1 MELGDFFKV
10 LSRHKLTLI
19 IVPII
24 AVIITYFLV
33 RSQPDSY
40 TSQTQIATG
49 IVDKTQQTLNENN
62 TSTVESEIAQD
73 FDNLMEILRSKRI
86 IQQLSYQLMI
96 HDLTSSTP
104 FRSPSKLFLQLNQPA
119 REHALAVFTDFYNK
133 RKELSLFN
141 ADQNGLNKLL
151 VSMKYDDEPLLKNL
165 NIYRAQNSDFIDIE
179 YSDDNPQLTAFVINT
194 LSHEFISYYTFLV
207 KDNQRKAVTFLGNL
221 VTTKR
226 DTLDSKINQLK
237 NYKIQNRIL
246 SIPEQSRA
254 LYTQLADYETH
265 LEQAQRDAVS
275 SEAAI
280 RDIDNQ
286 FKPGERRSL
295 ESLLQPVNQSLV
307 SATEQLK
314 VLNERYIESN
324 FDAIYKTQIDSLQE
338 IISKRIGQSSDRYLV
353 SPLASQQNLI
363 QERLTLQVQY
373 ELAKNSVGSLEQGID
388 RLNKELDGVV
398 PHEAVVQQDE
408 SAIDV
413 AQKEYL
419 DILNRY
425 NQTSLDASY
434 DSGQLKQ
441 LDTAMPGVITPTK
454 KMLLVILSG
463 IIAFIFCLVVFFIL
477 YFVDDTIKTPEQ
489 LANKTLSPVLG
500 YLNLLSTNTI
510 DLRRVWND
518 PRPDN
523 ETYQFRNLLQ
533 SIRFEVDTEL
543 GPNKVLLVNSLSNG
557 EGKTFLATNL
567 AYAYSLVN
575 KKVLLIDGNFHH
587 PGITRS
593 VKSKIFIEDYIN
605 GNIPDFSP
613 YNLAKITV
621 FSNKGG
627 DGSLLEV
634 NNEQSIRDKFE
645 KLRSVFDIIIIEAS
659 SLNTLNKSKEWNKF
673 SDKILTIFEAGKSI
687 KSHEMKHINYLKNLN
702 GKFMGWVLNVV
713 NKLDAADE
721 EHANDTAA

>member
-24 AVIITYFLV
+24 AIIITYFLV
-33 RSQPDSY
+33 RNQPSVY

-49 IVDKTQQTLNENN
+49 LVDKSQAVISDNGTTAQ
-62 TSTVESEIAQD
+62 SEIAQD
-73 FDNLMEILRSKRI
+73 FDNLIEILRSKRI
-86 IQQLSYQLMI
+86 TEQVSYQLMI
-96 HDLTSSTP
+96 HDLTSPTP
-104 FRSPSKLFLQLNQPA
+104 YRQPSKLLLQLNQAA
-119 REHALAVFTDFYNK
+119 REHALAVYTDYYNR

-141 ADQNGLNKLL
+141 PDQNGLHRLL
-151 VSMKYDDEPLLKNL
+151 ISMKYDDESLLKNL
-165 NIYRAQNSDFIDIE
+165 NTYRAQSSDFIDVE
-179 YSDDNPQLTAFVINT
+179 YSDDDPQLTAFVVNT
-194 LSHEFISYYTFLV
+194 LAHEFTTYYSFIV
-207 KDNQRKAVTFLGNL
+207 KDNQHKAVTFLGKL
-221 VTTKR
+221 VEAKR
-226 DTLDSKINQLK
+226 DTLDSKIGQLK

-254 LYTQLADYETH
+254 LYSQLADYETH
-265 LEQAQRDAVS
+265 LEQAQRDAIS
-275 SEAAI
+275 TQATI
-280 RDIDNQ
+280 NNIDNQ
-286 FKPGERRSL
+286 FKPGQRKYL

-307 SATEQLK
+307 SATDQLK
-314 VLNERYIESN
+314 ILNERYIESN
-324 FDAIYKTQIDSLQE
+324 FDNVYKVQIDSLQR
-338 IISKRIGQSSDRYLV
+338 IISERIGQSSDKYIV
-353 SPLASQQNLI
+353 SPLATQQNLI

-373 ELAKNSVGSLEQGID
+373 DLAKNSIGSIQQALN
-388 RLNKELDGVV
+388 RLNGELDAIV
-398 PHEAVVQQDE
+398 PHEAIVQQDE

-419 DILNRY
+419 DILNKY

-434 DSGQLKQ
+434 SGDQLKQ
-441 LDTAMPGVITPTK
+441 LDTAMPGIISPSK

-463 IIAFIFCLVVFFIL
+463 IISFIACVIVFFIL
-477 YFVDDTIKTPEQ
+477 YFIDDTIKTPEE
-489 LANKTLSPVLG
+489 LANRTGAPVLG
-500 YLNLLSTNTI
+500 YLNLLSTSTI
-510 DLRRVWND
+510 DLRQVWSD
-518 PRPDN
+518 PHPN
-523 ETYQFRNLLQ
+523 QETYQFRNLLQ
-533 SIRFEVDTEL
+533 SVRFEVDTEL
-543 GPNKVLLVNSLSNG
+543 GPNKVLLVNSLANG

-593 VKSKIFIEDYIN
+593 VKSKLYIEDYFK
-605 GNIPDFSP
+605 GTLPDFNEH
-613 YNLAKITV
+613 NLSKITV

-634 NNEQSIRDKFE
+634 NNEKIIREKFE
-645 KLRSVFDIIIIEAS
+645 KLKSVFDIIIIEAS

-673 SDKILTIFEAGKSI
+673 TDKILTIFEAGKRLRD
-687 KSHEMKHINYLKNLN
+687 HEMKHINYLKSLN

-721 EHANDTAA
+721 DHTNAA

>member
-1 MELGDFFKV
+1 MELGDFLKV

-19 IVPII
+19 IVPIL

-33 RSQPDSY
+33 RSQPDVY
-40 TSQTQIATG
+40 TSQSQIATG
-49 IVDKTQQTLNENN
+49 IVDKTQQTLNESN
-62 TSTVESEIAQD
+62 TSSVESEIAQD
-73 FDNLMEILRSKRI
+73 FDNLIEVLRSKRV
-86 IQQLSYQLMI
+86 IQQVSYQLMI
-96 HDLTSSTP
+96 HDLTSAAP
-104 FRSPSKLFLQLNQPA
+104 FRQPSKLFLQLNQQA
-119 REHALAVFTDFYNK
+119 REHALAVFTDFYNN
-133 RKELSLFN
+133 RKELSLFD

-151 VSMKYDDEPLLKNL
+151 VSMKYDQEPLLKNL

-179 YSDDNPQLTAFVINT
+179 YSDDNPQLTAFVVNT
-194 LSHEFISYYTFLV
+194 LAREFISYYTFIL
-207 KDNQRKAVTFLGNL
+207 KDNQHKAVTFLGNL
-221 VTTKR
+221 VNAKR
-226 DTLDSKINQLK
+226 DTLDSRINQLK

-254 LYTQLADYETH
+254 LYTQIADYETH

-275 SEAAI
+275 TLAAI
-280 RDIDNQ
+280 QSIDNQ
-286 FKPGERRSL
+286 FKPGERKTL

-307 SATEQLK
+307 SSTEQLK

-324 FDAIYKTQIDSLQE
+324 FDNIYKTQIDSLQQ
-338 IISKRIGQSSDRYLV
+338 IISRRIGQSSDKYLV
-353 SPLASQQNLI
+353 SPLSTQQGLI
-363 QERLTLQVQY
+363 TERLTLQVQY
-373 ELAKNSVGSLEQGID
+373 ELAKNSIGSLQQGLKG
-388 RLNKELDGVV
+388 LNAQLDAVV

-419 DILNRY
+419 DILNRF

-434 DSGQLKQ
+434 NGGLLKQ
-441 LDTAMPGVITPTK
+441 LDIAMPGTVTPTK

-463 IIAFIFCLVVFFIL
+463 IVAFIFCLVVFFVL
-477 YFVDDTIKTPEQ
+477 YFIDDTIKTPEQ
-489 LANKTLSPVLG
+489 LANKTIAPVLG
-500 YLNLLSTNTI
+500 YLNLLSTSTI
-510 DLRRVWND
+510 DLRQVWND
-518 PRPDN
+518 PRPN
-523 ETYQFRNLLQ
+523 QEVYQFRNLLQ

-543 GPNKVLLVNSLSNG
+543 GPNKVLLVNSLGNG

-593 VKSKIFIEDYIN
+593 VKSKLFIEDYFS
-605 GNIPDFSP
+605 GTIPDFSP
-613 YNLAKITV
+613 YNLSKITV
-621 FSNKGG
+621 FCNKGG

-634 NNEQSIRDKFE
+634 SNEQIIQDKFD
-645 KLRSVFDIIIIEAS
+645 KLREVFDIIIIEAS

-687 KSHEMKHINYLKNLN
+687 SNSEMKHITYMKNLK

-713 NKLDAADE
+713 NKLDAE
-721 EHANDTAA
+721 EERKANNTAA

>member
-24 AVIITYFLV
+24 AIIITYFLV
-33 RSQPDSY
+33 RNQPSVY

-49 IVDKTQQTLNENN
+49 LVDKSQAVISDNGTTAQ
-62 TSTVESEIAQD
+62 SEIAQD
-73 FDNLMEILRSKRI
+73 FDNLIEILRSKRI
-86 IQQLSYQLMI
+86 TEQVSYQLMI
-96 HDLTSSTP
+96 HDLTSPTP
-104 FRSPSKLFLQLNQPA
+104 YRQPSKLLLQLNQAA
-119 REHALAVFTDFYNK
+119 REHALAVYTDYYNR

-141 ADQNGLNKLL
+141 PDQNGLHRLL
-151 VSMKYDDEPLLKNL
+151 ISMKYDDESLLKNL
-165 NIYRAQNSDFIDIE
+165 NTYRAQSSDFIDVE
-179 YSDDNPQLTAFVINT
+179 YSDDDPQLTAFVVNT
-194 LSHEFISYYTFLV
+194 LAHEFTTYYSFIV
-207 KDNQRKAVTFLGNL
+207 KDNQHKAVTFLGKL
-221 VTTKR
+221 VEAKR
-226 DTLDSKINQLK
+226 DTLDSKIGQLK

-254 LYTQLADYETH
+254 LYSQLADYETH
-265 LEQAQRDAVS
+265 LEQAQRDAIS
-275 SEAAI
+275 TQATI
-280 RDIDNQ
+280 NNIDNQ
-286 FKPGERRSL
+286 FKPGQRKYL

-307 SATEQLK
+307 SATDQLK
-314 VLNERYIESN
+314 ILNERYIESN
-324 FDAIYKTQIDSLQE
+324 FDNVYKVQIDSLQR
-338 IISKRIGQSSDRYLV
+338 IISERIGQSSDKYIV
-353 SPLASQQNLI
+353 SPLATQQNLI

-373 ELAKNSVGSLEQGID
+373 DLAKNSIGSIQQALN
-388 RLNKELDGVV
+388 RLNGELDAIV
-398 PHEAVVQQDE
+398 PHEAIVQQDE

-419 DILNRY
+419 DILNKY

-434 DSGQLKQ
+434 SGDQLKQ
-441 LDTAMPGVITPTK
+441 LDTAMPGIISPSK

-463 IIAFIFCLVVFFIL
+463 IISFIACVIIFFIL
-477 YFVDDTIKTPEQ
+477 YFIDDTIKTPEE
-489 LANKTLSPVLG
+489 LANRTGAPVLG
-500 YLNLLSTNTI
+500 YLNLLSTSTI
-510 DLRRVWND
+510 DLRQVWSD
-518 PRPDN
+518 PHPN
-523 ETYQFRNLLQ
+523 QETYQFRNLLQ
-533 SIRFEVDTEL
+533 SVRFEVDTEL
-543 GPNKVLLVNSLSNG
+543 GPNKVLLVNSLANG

-593 VKSKIFIEDYIN
+593 VKSKLYIEDYFK
-605 GNIPDFSP
+605 GTLPDFNEH
-613 YNLAKITV
+613 NLSKITV

-634 NNEQSIRDKFE
+634 NNEKIIREKFE
-645 KLRSVFDIIIIEAS
+645 KLKSVFDIIIIEAS

-673 SDKILTIFEAGKSI
+673 TDKILTIFEAGKRLRD
-687 KSHEMKHINYLKNLN
+687 HEMKHINYLKSLN

-721 EHANDTAA
+721 DHTNAA